1 MKTKADRGTLSGS
14 SERRSFAAK
23 FEVRAAANG
32 TGGTR
37 YELEGY
43 ASIYEEP
50 YQMWDWYGEYAEV
63 VRTGAGAKTLS
74 ENPDVV
80 LVFNHA
86 GMPLARTKATS
97 LLLSEDTT
105 GLHMRAPSLNGE
117 RDVVRAVVQAVE
129 EEILDEMSFRFRV
142 MRQQWSPDY
151 DQRDILE
158 YNIHRGDVSVVTYGA
173 NPATTVEAALRAQD
187 LDQLPD
193 DAVRALYER
202 LGRRLDQQP
211 PRQRHSLSL
220 YRDLAADDD
229 ADFRAAYGQIT
240 A

>member
-1 MKTKADRGTLSGS
+1 MKTKADRGKLSGA
-14 SERRSFAAK
+14 SERRSYHAT
-23 FEVRAAANG
+23 FEVRAAQDG

-43 ASIYEEP
+43 ASVYDEP
-50 YQMWDWYGEYAEV
+50 YRMWDWYGEYDEV
-63 VRTGAGAKTLS
+63 VRAGAGTKTLS

-97 LLLSEDTT
+97 LELSEDTT
-105 GLHMRAPSLNGE
+105 GLHMRAPRLNAE
-117 RDVVRAVVQAVE
+117 RDVVRAVIQAVE

-142 MRQQWSPDY
+142 MRQMWSPDY

-173 NPATTVEAALRAQD
+173 NPATSVESALRAQD
-187 LDQLPD
+187 FDQLPD

-202 LGRRLDQQP
+202 LGRRLAQP
-211 PRQRHSLSL
+211 TSQRHPLSL

-229 ADFRAAYGQIT
+229 ADFRAAVGQV
-240 A
+240 